1 MKNDKPGLAVN
12 IGGIHMKNPVTT
24 ASGTFGFG
32 PEYAPYVDLNTLGAI
47 VVKGVTLLPRQGNPT
62 PRLAETPAGILNSIG
77 LQNPGVERFITE
89 ALPFLADYQLPVLV
103 NIAGETITEYAK
115 MAERL
120 SQAPGIA
127 GLEVN
132 ISCPNVNKGGML
144 FGSDPVTAGEVTKA
158 VKESTH
164 LPIIVKLSPNV
175 TSILE
180 IAEKVAL
187 ARADALSMINTLS
200 GMAIDIKTK
209 SPVLGNILGG
219 LSGPAIKP
227 VALRA
232 IWQVYR
238 EIKLPIIGMGGI
250 TTATDAIEFILA
262 GATAVAIG
270 TANFR
275 NPRATIEALAGI
287 EDYLVEN
294 NIADI
299 NQLVGLAHQSTKQ

>member
-275 NPRATIEALAGI
+275 NPRATIETLAGI